1 MAVVINGQKIS
12 KKVREDLKEHVTA
25 LAEWDVFKPGLAIV
39 QVGDR
44 PDSNTYIRMKIKAAS
59 EIGIRA
65 QHIKLGNQST
75 QQEVISALECL
86 NNNPEIHGVILQLP
100 LDTCCTVDEDVC
112 TNTILTSKDVD
123 GLTEVNNARLT
134 RGVLAS
140 CHTPCTAKGCLHLI
154 KSTGVKLEG
163 SKAVVIGRSK
173 IVGSPLRDLLLA
185 ENCTVTTC
193 HSKTVDLSAETR
205 SADILVVGVGKPGL
219 VTGDMVKPGAVI
231 IDCGINYSEE
241 KNCKRK
247 PVGDVDYE
255 SVSKVAGFI
264 TPVPGGVGPMTVA
277 MLMENTVG
285 CAEKLSRTSS
295 SWNLKYLALR
305 RINPVPSDSE
315 ISLAQT
321 PNKIKNIARDIGIPD
336 NMVELYGEYKAKIK
350 LGLLDSKQ
358 VKQVKQGNYVLVCGI
373 TPTPLGEG
381 KSTTTIGL
389 AQSLSAHLHKQ
400 TIACIRQPSMGPTF
414 GIKGGAA
421 GGGYSQVMPMD
432 EFNMHLTGDIHAIAT
447 AHNLVAAAIDTR
459 IFHEATQTD
468 EALFKRLCPPGKP
481 LPQVMIRRLE
491 KLGIAGKTPEEM
503 APEDRVRFARLNI
516 DPGTIMWNRVLD
528 MNDRFLRKA
537 TIGQSP
543 TEKGMARETKWDIT
557 VASEIMAVLALAT
570 DLSDLKSRIGKI
582 VVAYSVDNVPVT
594 VDDLGVT
601 GASTA
606 LMREALKPNLM
617 QTLEGSPVMVHAGP
631 FANIAHGNSSIIAD
645 RMALKLVGS
654 DGYVCTEAGFGA
666 DIGGEKF
673 FDIKC
678 RYSGLRPNAAV
689 LVCTVRALK
698 MHGGGP
704 NVTPGGGLAP
714 EYKEEN
720 LELLSKGLV
729 HLTKQIGNVTQFG
742 APCVVAINRF
752 HTDTESELEMV
763 RKHALKSGA
772 FDAQVA
778 EHWEKGGEGAVNLAH
793 AVVNACKTP
802 SNFKFL
808 YDLEQPLISKMNI
821 IVQKIYGGEGV
832 EISEEIADK
841 IKNLENQGYGN
852 LPICMAKTHLSLSC
866 DVSKKGVPTGFKV
879 PIQDVRLSAGA
890 GFVYPLAGTISTMP
904 GLPTRPAFYNID
916 VDTDTGDITGLF

>member
-1 MAVVINGQKIS
+1 
-12 KKVREDLKEHVTA
+12 
-25 LAEWDVFKPGLAIV
+25 
-39 QVGDR
+39 
-44 PDSNTYIRMKIKAAS
+44 MKIKAAT
-59 EIGIRA
+59 EIGIEA
-65 QHIKLGNQST
+65 QHIKLGGQST
-75 QQEVISALECL
+75 QPEVISALESL
-86 NNNPEIHGVILQLP
+86 NNDPEVHGIILQLP
-100 LDTCCTVDEDVC
+100 LDTSCTVDEDLC
-112 TNTILTSKDVD
+112 TNTILPSKDVD
-123 GLTEVNNARLT
+123 GLLIRLTELSSARLT
-134 RGVLAS
+134 RGVLDS
-140 CHTPCTAKGCLHLI
+140 SHTPCTPKGCLRLI

-173 IVGSPLRDLLLA
+173 IVGSPMRDLLLA

-193 HSKTVDLSAETR
+193 HSRTVDLSAETR
-205 SADILVVGVGKPGL
+205 TADILVVGAGKARL
-219 VTGDMVKPGAVI
+219 VTGDMVKPGAVV
-231 IDCGINYSEE
+231 IDCGINYGEE
-241 KNCKRK
+241 KNGKRELI
-247 PVGDVDYE
+247 GDVDYA

-277 MLMENTVG
+277 MLMENTVK
-285 CAEKLSRTSS
+285 CAEKQTAVSNSWDLSYLP
-295 SWNLKYLALR
+295 LK

-315 ISLAQT
+315 IALAQT
-321 PNKIKNIARDIGIPD
+321 PNKIRNIARGIGIPED
-336 NMVELYGEYKAKIK
+336 KLELYGDYKAKIK
-350 LGLLDSKQ
+350 LELLDSRQ
-358 VKQVKQGNYVLVCGI
+358 STKQGNYVLVCGI

-389 AQSLSAHLHKQ
+389 SQSLSAHLNKQ

-447 AHNLVAAAIDTR
+447 AHNLVAAALDTR
-459 IFHEATQTD
+459 IFHEATQSD
-468 EALFKRLCPPGKP
+468 EALFKRLCPPEKP
-481 LPQVMIRRLE
+481 LPPIMLRRLQ
-491 KLGIAGKTPEEM
+491 KLGIAGKTPEELS
-503 APEDRVRFARLNI
+503 PEERVRFARLNI
-516 DPGTIMWNRVLD
+516 DPTTIMWNRVLD
-528 MNDRFLRKA
+528 MNDRFLRKV
-537 TIGQSP
+537 TVGQSA
-543 TEKGMARETKWDIT
+543 TEKGMVRETKWDIT

-570 DLSDLKSRIGKI
+570 DLSDLKSRIGRI
-582 VVAYSVDNVPVT
+582 VVANSVDNVPVT

-601 GASTA
+601 GACTA
-606 LMREALKPNLM
+606 LMREALKPTLM
-617 QTLEGSPVMVHAGP
+617 QTLEGSPVLVHAGP

-654 DGYVCTEAGFGA
+654 EGYVCTEAGFGA

-678 RYSGLRPNAAV
+678 RYSGLKPSAAV

-704 NVTPGGGLAP
+704 KVTPGGGLAP

-720 LELLSKGLV
+720 LTLLCEGLC
-729 HLTKQIGNVTQFG
+729 HLTKQIANVTQFG
-742 APCVVAINRF
+742 TPCVVAVNRF
-752 HTDTESELEMV
+752 HTDTDKELEMV
-763 RKHALKSGA
+763 REHALKNGA
-772 FDAQVA
+772 FDAQIA
-778 EHWEKGGEGAVNLAH
+778 ENWEKGGEGAMELAR
-793 AVVNACKTP
+793 AVVKACKSP

-821 IVQKIYGGEGV
+821 IVQKIYGGEEV
-832 EISEEIADK
+832 VVPEEIAEK
-841 IKNLENQGYGN
+841 ISNLEKQGYGG

-866 DVSKKGVPTGFKV
+866 DVTKKGVPTDFKV